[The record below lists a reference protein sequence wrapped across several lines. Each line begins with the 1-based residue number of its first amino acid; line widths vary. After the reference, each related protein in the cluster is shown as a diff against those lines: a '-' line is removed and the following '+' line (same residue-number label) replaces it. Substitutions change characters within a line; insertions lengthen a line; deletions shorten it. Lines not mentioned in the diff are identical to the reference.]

1 MRGLKMEYAAVRQ
14 DKVVVEIITGEQKL
28 ERIVEE
34 EEEEEIAIIKEGE
47 LVGYNIED
55 TEMSG

>member
-1 MRGLKMEYAAVRQ
+1 MEYAAVRQ

>member
-1 MRGLKMEYAAVRQ
+1 MRALKMEYAAVRQ